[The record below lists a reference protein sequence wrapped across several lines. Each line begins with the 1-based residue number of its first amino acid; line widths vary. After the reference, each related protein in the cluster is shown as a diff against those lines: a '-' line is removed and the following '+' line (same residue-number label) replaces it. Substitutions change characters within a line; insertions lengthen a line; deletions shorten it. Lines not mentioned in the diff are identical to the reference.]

1 MVLEWWERYCRIIL
15 PAAAVV
21 LIASS
26 LWLYQARPD
35 SRKDMSAQLPLIPP
49 AYASE
54 DEELLSGEGVFST
67 GGAAAGNM
75 SARKATAATQPAAP
89 DPAFGASGAAGASGA
104 SGAKNK
110 AAAPQAMVAQPA
122 EPSSSPLYVDVKGSV
137 RQPGLYRMV
146 AGMRVADA
154 IAKAGGAKPEADLD
168 QLNLAA
174 PLVDGTAIVIPAKGS
189 SVAPPLSG
197 ASGGAS
203 TSAPAGVSSPAYA
216 ANHAGSAAPA
226 PEQPILLNTAT
237 LEQLMT
243 LPGIGEARAKA
254 ILQYREE
261 KGGFRSPE
269 ELRDIEGIGDKLFAR
284 IKDRIRI
291 R

>member
-1 MVLEWWERYCRIIL
+1 MLEWWDKYRRILL
-15 PAAAVV
+15 PAAAVL

-26 LWLYQARPD
+26 IWLYQARGTG
-35 SRKDMSAQLPLIPP
+35 REGTTGQLPLIPP

-54 DEELLSGEGVFST
+54 EGVLATEDGHLTSDKT
-67 GGAAAGNM
+67 TASAADAGNRSARIAAGA
-75 SARKATAATQPAAP
+75 SQPTAPG
-89 DPAFGASGAAGASGA
+89 PAFGAADATNAAH
-104 SGAKNK
+104 
-110 AAAPQAMVAQPA
+110 APQAKNAQPA
-122 EPSSSPLYVDVKGSV
+122 DPPASPLYVDVKGSV
-137 RQPGLYRMV
+137 RQPGLYRLEV
-146 AGMRVADA
+146 GMRVADA

-189 SVAPPLSG
+189 APPSLAVA
-197 ASGGAS
+197 ASPVS
-203 TSAPAGVSSPAYA
+203 PAGVSSYDV
-216 ANHAGSAAPA
+216 SAASLGGA
-226 PEQPILLNTAT
+226 SASQARSSSSFPEQPVLLNTAT

-243 LPGIGEARAKA
+243 LPGIGEARARA

-269 ELRDIEGIGDKLFAR
+269 ELQNIEGIGEKLYAR
-284 IKDRIRI
+284 IKERIRV